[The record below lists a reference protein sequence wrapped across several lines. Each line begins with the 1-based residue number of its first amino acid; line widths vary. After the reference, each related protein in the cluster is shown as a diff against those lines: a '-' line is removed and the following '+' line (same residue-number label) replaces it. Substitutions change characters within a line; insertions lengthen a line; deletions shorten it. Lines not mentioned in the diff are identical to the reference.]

1 MQKVV
6 TKVDAEALLRRY
18 FSSVKA
24 RDIDTLMQLYA
35 PQGRLLLGSGQ
46 QIAGCEALREFFEK
60 LFAHS
65 PPSPEPVR
73 VFGDGLSWVAQLE
86 IALHGGGTQRVLDL
100 FTLTDDGQVAEL
112 AIYMA
117 EPLKS

>member
-1 MQKVV
+1 MNF
-6 TKVDAEALLRRY
+6 DAEALLRRY
-18 FSSVKA
+18 FASVKA

-35 PQGRLLLGSGQ
+35 AQGRLLLGSGQ
-46 QIAGCEALREFFEK
+46 QIVGRDALRGFFEK

-73 VFGDGLSWVAQLE
+73 ILGSGLSWVAQLE
-86 IALHGGGTQRVLDL
+86 ITLHSGAKQRVLDL
-100 FTLTDDGQVAEL
+100 FTLTDDGEIAEL

-117 EPLKS
+117 EPLQP